1 MKPRVQSLHRG
12 WKLRHPHG
20 KHWIPAQ
27 VPGCVHTDLLR
38 AKLIP
43 DPFWG
48 DNEKRLQWIEEEDWT
63 YSVAVTPD
71 AALLERDHIDLV
83 AEGLDTLAALRLNGR
98 EIARTESM
106 FQGWRWPVK
115 RLLKKGRNELT
126 ITFASPLDAIRARMK
141 PDHRREG
148 NDPVGGASLIRKEQC
163 SFGWDWGPRL
173 VSSGIWL
180 PIFLQGWDAN
190 RIESVHLR
198 QDHKGGRV
206 RLKIAPVASR
216 PGASWRTR
224 LSLRGKVVAEGEGL
238 ELLVEQP
245 ELWWPNGHGKQ
256 PLYDIS
262 LELIQGGVV
271 IDTWKKR
278 IGLRTIVLDRHP
290 DAAGESFQFVV
301 NGRAIFAKGANWI
314 PAHSFITEAN
324 RALYDD
330 LLTSAAEAHMNM
342 IRIWGGGIY
351 EKEEFFDLCDEKGL
365 LVWQDFMFACALYS
379 GDAAFLKG
387 VREEAEYQVRRL
399 SWRTCLALWCGNNE
413 IEQMAAAAIFAKP
426 KWKKA
431 YEALFYGVLPRVV
444 ARWDGATAYWPS
456 SPHNPEGYEKGHN
469 NEGKGDAHFWDVWHG
484 RQPVKMYEEK
494 QFRFWSEFG
503 MQSFSSPEVAATY
516 CRPEKFNIFGPEMEN
531 HQKNGAGNQ
540 IILDYVSRLYRF
552 PKDHASLATL
562 SQLNQA
568 YCMKIGIEHF
578 RRSMPR
584 TMGALYWQ
592 FNDCW
597 PVASWSSLEFGGR
610 WKALHYEAR
619 RFFAPALV
627 SVHVPGKE
635 TVGTGNILRSDIREV
650 HIHTVFDGPRD
661 GNAEIV
667 WTLRHLDGR
676 KLRTGR
682 KPVALRYGEA
692 IRQLTLDFEKEM
704 AKHGARFLYLR
715 VVLRVRREIVSR
727 QTVFLTAPRFLE
739 LPKGKLRVE
748 VKKEGGKRFSLR
760 FSSPVFQYQVG
771 FHLRKI
777 AYRATD
783 NFFDL
788 DPGEVREIGV
798 ATEKDFSVDAVKRAL
813 ETGSL
818 VDTYE

>member
-1 MKPRVQSLHRG
+1 MKPLIQSLHRG
-12 WKLRHPHG
+12 WKLRHPPS
-20 KHWIPAQ
+20 KQWIPAR
-27 VPGCVHTDLLR
+27 VPGCVHTDLIR

-63 YSVAVTPD
+63 YSVAFRAD
-71 AALLERDHIDLV
+71 AALLKREHIDLV
-83 AEGLDTLAALRLNGR
+83 AEGLDTLAVLRLNGWV
-98 EIARTESM
+98 IARTESM
-106 FQGWRWPVK
+106 FQGWCFPVK
-115 RLLKKGRNELT
+115 EFLKQGRNELT
-126 ITFASPLDAIRARMK
+126 ITFASPLRAIRARKK
-141 PDHRREG
+141 PDHYPES

-180 PIFLQGWDAN
+180 PIFLQGWATN
-190 RIESVHLR
+190 RIESVHVR
-198 QDHKGGRV
+198 QEHKGGRV
-206 RLKIAPVASR
+206 RLKIAPESSR
-216 PGASWRTR
+216 AGASWRTR
-224 LSLRGKVVAEGEGL
+224 LSLRGKLVAESEGL
-238 ELLVEQP
+238 ELVVKQP

-256 PLYDIS
+256 PLYDLS
-262 LELIQGGVV
+262 VELIQGGTV
-271 IDTWKKR
+271 IDIWKKR
-278 IGLRTIVLDRHP
+278 IGLRTIVLDRHK
-290 DAAGESFQFVV
+290 DAAGETFQFVV
-301 NGRAIFAKGANWI
+301 NGRTLFAKGANWI
-314 PAHSFITEAN
+314 PAHSFVTEAN

-330 LLTSAAEAHMNM
+330 LLTSAAQAHMNM
-342 IRIWGGGIY
+342 IRVWGGGIY
-351 EKEEFFDLCDEKGL
+351 EKEEFYDLCDEKGL
-365 LVWQDFMFACALYS
+365 LVWQDFMFACAQYP
-379 GDAAFLKG
+379 GDAVFLKR

-399 SWRTCLALWCGNNE
+399 SWRPCLALWCGNNE
-413 IEQMAAAAIFAKP
+413 IEQAATDVSAEP
-426 KWKKA
+426 KRKKA
-431 YEALFYGVLPRVV
+431 YEALFYGVLPKVI

-469 NEGKGDAHFWDVWHG
+469 NERAGDAHFWDVWHM
-484 RQPVKMYEEK
+484 RKPVKTYEEK
-494 QFRFWSEFG
+494 KFRFCSEFG
-503 MQSFSSPEVAATY
+503 MQSFNSAEVAATY

-552 PKDHASLATL
+552 PKDYISLATL

-592 FNDCW
+592 LNDCW
-597 PVASWSSLEFGGR
+597 PVASWSSIEFGGH

-627 SVHVPGKE
+627 SVHIPGKE
-635 TVGTGNILRSDIREV
+635 TVGIGNSLRRDIGEV
-650 HIHTVFDGPRD
+650 HIHTVFDGLQD
-661 GNAEIV
+661 GKAEII

-676 KLRTGR
+676 KLRADR

-692 IRQLTLDFEKEM
+692 VRQLTLNFEKEM
-704 AKHGARFLYLR
+704 AKYGARSLYLR
-715 VVLRVRREIVSR
+715 VVLRIGRETVSH
-727 QTVFLTAPRFLE
+727 QTAFLTAPRFLE

-748 VKKEGGKRFSLR
+748 VKKKGERRFSLR

-771 FHLRKI
+771 FHLRKTV
-777 AYRATD
+777 YRATD

-798 ATEKDFSVDAVKRAL
+798 TTENDLSVIALKRAL

>member
-1 MKPRVQSLHRG
+1 MKPRVQFLHRG
-12 WKLRHPHG
+12 WKLRHPHRTQS
-20 KHWIPAQ
+20 IPAR

-48 DNEKRLQWIEEEDWT
+48 DNEKRLQWIEEEVWT
-63 YSVAVTPD
+63 YSAAFIPD
-71 AALLERDHIDLV
+71 AALLKRECIDLV
-83 AEGLDTLAALRLNGR
+83 AEGLDTLAVIRLNGR

-106 FQGWRWPVK
+106 FQGWRWPLK
-115 RLLKKGRNELT
+115 GLLKKGRNELT
-126 ITFASPLDAIRARMK
+126 ITFASPLRAIRARIK
-141 PDHRREG
+141 PDHLREG
-148 NDPVGGASLIRKEQC
+148 NDAVGGASLIRKEQC

-180 PIFLQGWDAN
+180 PIYFQGWNTN
-190 RIESVHLR
+190 RIESVQIR

-206 RLKIAPVASR
+206 RLKLAPVASR

-224 LSLRGKVVAEGEGL
+224 LSLRGMTVAEGNGL
-238 ELLVEQP
+238 ELVVTQP

-271 IDTWKKR
+271 IDTWNKR
-278 IGLRTIVLDRHP
+278 IGLRTIVLDRHK

-301 NGRAIFAKGANWI
+301 NGKAIFAKGANWI
-314 PAHSFITEAN
+314 PAHTFVTEAN

-330 LLTSAAEAHMNM
+330 LLTSAADVHMNM
-342 IRIWGGGIY
+342 LRIWGGGIY
-351 EKEEFFDLCDEKGL
+351 ENEEFYDLCDEKGIL
-365 LVWQDFMFACALYS
+365 IWQDFMFACALYP
-379 GDAAFLKG
+379 GDPVFLKR
-387 VREEAEYQVRRL
+387 VRGEAEYQVKRL
-399 SWRTCLALWCGNNE
+399 AHHASLALWCGNNE
-413 IEQMAAAAIFAKP
+413 IEQMPHEILRTP
-426 KWKKA
+426 KRKKA
-431 YEALFYGVLPRVV
+431 YEDIFYRILPAVV
-444 ARWDGATAYWPS
+444 EKYDGTTPYWPC
-456 SPHNPEGYEKGHN
+456 SPHNPEGYEKGFN
-469 NEGKGDAHFWDVWHG
+469 SETAGDAHFWDVWHA
-484 RQPVKMYEEK
+484 RKPVQSYEEK
-494 QFRFWSEFG
+494 KFRFCSEFG
-503 MQSFSSPEVAATY
+503 MQSFSSAEVAATY
-516 CRPEKFNIFGPEMEN
+516 CTPEKFNIFGPEMEN
-531 HQKNGAGNQ
+531 HQKNGGGNQ
-540 IILDYVSRLYRF
+540 TILDYISRLYRF
-552 PKDHASLATL
+552 PKDYASLATL

-568 YCMKIGIEHF
+568 YCMKFGIEHF

-592 FNDCW
+592 LNDCW
-597 PVASWSSLEFGGR
+597 PVASWSCLEFGGR

-627 SVHVPGKE
+627 SVHVPGRE
-635 TVGTGNILRSDIREV
+635 TVGTANIVHSDIREL
-650 HIHTVFDGPRD
+650 HIHTVFDGPQD
-661 GNAEIV
+661 GRAEIV

-692 IRQLTLDFEKEM
+692 IRQITLDFGKDM
-704 AKHGARFLYLR
+704 AKHGARSLYLR
-715 VVLRVRREIVSR
+715 VDLRIGRKTLSR
-727 QTVFLTAPRFLE
+727 QTAFLTAPRFLE

-748 VKKEGGKRFSLR
+748 VKKKGEKRFSLR

-771 FHLRKI
+771 FHQRKT
-777 AYRATD
+777 AYRAAD

-788 DPGEVREIGV
+788 DPGEVRVIEV
-798 ATEKDFSVDAVKRAL
+798 TTERDLTVDAIKNAL

-818 VDTYE
+818 VDTYK